1 MNALKDCCDTP
12 QVKDLTQGLGPIGCN
27 IGGIDDNGNVKEFIM
42 AGGEWWFAAISL
54 VMLLYI
60 SEILS

>member
-1 MNALKDCCDTP
+1 MLRLNVPPVAVRKYGN
-12 QVKDLTQGLGPIGCN
+12 GLFGCN

>member
-1 MNALKDCCDTP
+1 MI
-12 QVKDLTQGLGPIGCN
+12 GPIGCN